1 MRSTGPILA
10 IGAIT
15 VANQS
20 VLGDEPFDIRVLIA
34 TGLSAG
40 IFALIEKATGD
51 VAVALAWLA
60 LVGVVF
66 VRLKPGT
73 PAPVER
79 LLQVWNE
86 A

>member
-1 MRSTGPILA
+1 MKSTGPILA

-20 VLGDEPFDIRVLIA
+20 VLGSEPFDVRVLIA

-40 IFALIEKATGD
+40 LFALMEKGVGD
-51 VAVALAWLA
+51 VAVGLAWLA

-66 VRLKPGT
+66 VRLRPGT
-73 PAPVER
+73 PAPIER

-86 A
+86 G